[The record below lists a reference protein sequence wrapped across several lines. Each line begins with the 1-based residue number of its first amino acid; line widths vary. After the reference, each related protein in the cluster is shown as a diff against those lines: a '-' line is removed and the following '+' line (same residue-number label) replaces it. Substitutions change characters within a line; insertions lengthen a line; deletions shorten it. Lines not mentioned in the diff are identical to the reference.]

1 MAILARLRTPKG
13 DPLRVGEDEPVRIMA
28 LVGSTSRRDETFE
41 EEKVLRLASHTN
53 PPDIVA
59 DLSLRISDR
68 PLWQRIIEAELPAAT
83 LPIYTARLRSDRIDR
98 RALLDRAIEQIEG
111 GVGMV
116 TIHPTATKEIVAA
129 AQLDR
134 SVPWTSR
141 GGGIVI
147 RDLFL
152 SDGASNAYLDILP
165 DLIPIAARFGTAIS
179 IGATFRSA
187 TILDAD
193 DRAQRMELDL
203 QAQLAAELKREGC
216 SVIVEGPGHA
226 TPAAI
231 KSLAARMLA
240 AECPVMPLGPIPTDL
255 AIGQDH
261 VSAAIGATLIGL
273 EGAAHILAAVT
284 REEHTGGVPTIHSTL
299 EAVDAARVAA
309 HVINLHRRGPS
320 AHELEIIEARSIHRT
335 CVAGRTVPGCARC
348 GEACPL

>member
-1 MAILARLRTPKG
+1 
-13 DPLRVGEDEPVRIMA
+13 MA

-53 PPDIVA
+53 PPDVVA
-59 DLSLRISDR
+59 DLSLRLSDR
-68 PLWQRIIEAELPAAT
+68 PLWQRVLEAKLPAAT
-83 LPIYTARLRSDRIDR
+83 LPIYTARLTGGQIDR
-98 RALLDRAIEQIEG
+98 RALLDRAIEQMEG
-111 GVGMV
+111 GVGMI
-116 TIHPTATKEIVAA
+116 TIHPTATKEMVAA

-134 SVPWTSR
+134 HVPWTSR

-147 RDLFL
+147 RDLVL
-152 SDGASNAYLDILP
+152 GDRVSNAYLEILP
-165 DLIPIAARFGTAIS
+165 ELLPIARRLGTAIS

-187 TILDAD
+187 TILDAE
-193 DRAQRMELDL
+193 DRVQRMELDS
-203 QAQLAAELKREGC
+203 QAKLAAELKREGC
-216 SVIVEGPGHA
+216 SVFVEGPGHA
-226 TPAAI
+226 APAAI
-231 KSLAARMLA
+231 RSLAARMLA
-240 AECPVMPLGPIPTDL
+240 AEYPIMPLGPIPTDL

-284 REEHTGGVPTIHSTL
+284 REEHTGGVPTIQSTL